1 MKIKNILSVAC
12 LATAFLPLSPT
23 FAIPLPKAFDGFG
36 NAPVGSDA
44 VGGVT
49 GSGARATKG
58 SAASFAPEIQSKVN
72 AVGATFTAASLSGSQ
87 AVGGNTVAVDP
98 AAAQVAFD
106 VISSPAGG
114 NSPAVAGLVT
124 ALGGGESAQQLALSM
139 QGLRGG
145 DGSINPSVLSSAV
158 SSYNSYLK
166 TLIDKANVTARPT
179 SDLDNLIQAM
189 PAGQKATQV
198 VLGKLVEAAR

>member
-1 MKIKNILSVAC
+1 MKIKHILSVAS
-12 LATAFLPLSPT
+12 LATAILPLSPVL
-23 FAIPLPKAFDGFG
+23 AIPLANSSDGLG
-36 NAPVGSDA
+36 NAPIGSDV
-44 VGGVT
+44 VGGVS

-58 SAASFAPEIQSKVN
+58 RAASFAPEIQSKVN
-72 AVGATFTAASLSGSQ
+72 AVGATLTAASLSGSQ
-87 AVGGNTVAVDP
+87 AVGGNTVVVDP

-114 NSPAVAGLVT
+114 DSPAVTAFVT
-124 ALGGGESAQQLALSM
+124 ALGGGESAQQLARSM

-145 DGSINPSVLSSAV
+145 DGSINSSVLSGAV

-166 TLIDKANVTARPT
+166 TLIDKANVTERPT
-179 SDLDNLIQAM
+179 SDLDNLMQAL